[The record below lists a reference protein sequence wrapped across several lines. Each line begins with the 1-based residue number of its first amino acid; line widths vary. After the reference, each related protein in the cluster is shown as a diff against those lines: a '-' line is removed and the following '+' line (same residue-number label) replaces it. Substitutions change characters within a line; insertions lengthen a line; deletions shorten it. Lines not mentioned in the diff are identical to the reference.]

1 MSQRAVRAVQRWYP
15 QIYFACHTRHQR
27 AASSETRLSAHDSA
41 ILAHLDEERPIA
53 ASALARHLGIG
64 APTLS
69 ATLTRLATLGY
80 ITRTPS
86 AADRRIADLRLSKT
100 GARAMASSSVLE
112 ATRVATVLRELSAP
126 EQRLALEGLA
136 LLARASRAVTRRQMR
151 KRSTTSKRASQ
162 RRRVEPFSESGES
175 HERRSRVGAE
185 LRASP
190 RRADVRVE
198 QAAGPAGRRGR
209 TRETGSPT
217 SSPRPAKRGEG

>member
-86 AADRRIADLRLSKT
+86 AADRRIADLRLSKA
-100 GARAMASSSVLE
+100 GGRAMASSSVLE
-112 ATRVATVLRELSAP
+112 ATRVATVLRELTTA
-126 EQRLALEGLA
+126 EQRAALEGLA

-151 KRSTTSKRASQ
+151 PKSATRKKAQ
-162 RRRVEPFSESGES
+162 R
-175 HERRSRVGAE
+175 
-185 LRASP
+185 
-190 RRADVRVE
+190 
-198 QAAGPAGRRGR
+198 Q
-209 TRETGSPT
+209 
-217 SSPRPAKRGEG
+217 RGERVFATGV